1 MASYTE
7 IPPQSDNQ
15 SAPVALVIQLK
26 PRPGADGEFSRW
38 HAKAATAAAEIDG
51 FVSSEVNAPSSPGND
66 EWSIVHHF
74 RNAAALSAWRATEG
88 HARLMAEARSLADT
102 EGDRSVRESEVAEAT
117 LASVVTEVVTTSV
130 KPGKER
136 DYRAWAERI
145 HQAEA
150 QFPGYRG
157 SFLQPPASSGQHYWT
172 TLVRFATPQQLDA
185 WLSSGERMELLREH
199 DALVRSWEHHRLPGS
214 FAGWFPPDPVS
225 GQSPPSWK
233 QSMLV
238 ILMLF
243 PIVVL
248 ELRFLTPVIAGLRP
262 AAMGT
267 FIGNVISVFLLAWP
281 FMPIAIAAMN
291 WWLMPRDGGTRWV
304 NAAGVALLFALYA
317 GEIAALSR
325 LL

>member
-1 MASYTE
+1 MQTAD
-7 IPPQSDNQ
+7 QSDDIG
-15 SAPVALVIQLK
+15 APVALVIKLK
-26 PRPGADGEFSRW
+26 PRPEADGEFSQW

-51 FVSSEVNAPSSPGND
+51 FVSSEVNAPSSPGSD
-66 EWSIVHHF
+66 EWSIVQHF
-74 RNAAALSAWRATEG
+74 RNAAALRAWRATEG
-88 HARLMAEARSLADT
+88 HARLLEEARSLAGT
-102 EGDRSVRESEVAEAT
+102 EGQSVRESEVAEAA
-117 LASVVTEVVTTSV
+117 LASVVTEVVTTQV
-130 KPGKER
+130 KPGKDREYR
-136 DYRAWAERI
+136 DWAERI
-145 HQAEA
+145 HRAEA

-157 SFLQPPASSGQHYWT
+157 NFLQPPASSGQHYWT
-172 TLVRFATPQQLDA
+172 TLVRFATPRQLDA
-185 WLSSGERMELLREH
+185 WLNSDVRKELLREH

-248 ELRFLTPVIAGLRP
+248 ELRFLTPVIGGLSP
-262 AAMGT
+262 AALGT

-291 WWLMPRDGGTRWV
+291 WWLTPRADGGRWV
-304 NAAGVALLFALYA
+304 DAAGVALLLVFYA